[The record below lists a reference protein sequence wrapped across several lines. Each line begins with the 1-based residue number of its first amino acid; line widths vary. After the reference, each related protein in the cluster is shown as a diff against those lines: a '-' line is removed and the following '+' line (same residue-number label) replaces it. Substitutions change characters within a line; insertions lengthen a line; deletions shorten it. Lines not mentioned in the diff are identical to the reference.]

1 MRVEQCCICDGHN
14 DGVREDMIMR
24 VYSLVASKKY
34 TVKASNESKITKNFS
49 RFFVTCLA
57 LHLI

>member
-34 TVKASNESKITKNFS
+34 TVKASNETKITKILREFS
-49 RFFVTCLA
+49 
-57 LHLI
+57 